1 MLVVVSLGVGLV
13 ARLTNELVEEVADAI
28 GIGGGA
34 AETAIALG
42 FPFLLWVATAW
53 LLYRLVPATG
63 RRTLDALVGAIVA
76 AILLLVSRS
85 PPASCSRSRTDWSL
99 IYGSL
104 TSLLVF
110 LYSVYLYAA
119 VLLFGAAVAAEW
131 SQPHVRPDAPPLPL
145 GRRLRSGVRGLFVR

>member
-1 MLVVVSLGVGLV
+1 M
-13 ARLTNELVEEVADAI
+13 NELVAEVADAL
-28 GIGGGA
+28 GVGGGA

-63 RRTLDALVGAIVA
+63 RRTVDALVGAIVA
-76 AILLLVSRS
+76 ATLLLLISLGADLVYGKS
-85 PPASCSRSRTDWSL
+85 TDWSV

-110 LYSVYLYAA
+110 LYSVYLYAS

-131 SQPHVRPDAPPLPL
+131 SQPHVRPDEPSLPL
-145 GRRLRSGVRGLFVR
+145 GRRLRSAVRGLFVG